1 MILTTTVNLVM
12 MDTIFTIHLVLPA
25 QLAPPKPDTIVM
37 MKPTN
42 VTNVTQLVIL
52 AREHLITVLL
62 VLHQELTNQNVFAL
76 MELMM
81 MT

>member
-1 MILTTTVNLVM
+1 MT
-12 MDTIFTIHLVLPA
+12 DTIFTIHLVLHA
-25 QLAPPKPDTIVM
+25 QLAPPKLDTIVM
-37 MKPTN
+37 MKQTN
-42 VTNVTQLVIL
+42 ALNVTQLVIL
-52 AREHLITVLL
+52 AREHLITVPL

>member
-1 MILTTTVNLVM
+1 
-12 MDTIFTIHLVLPA
+12 MDTIFTIHLVLHA
-25 QLAPPKPDTIVM
+25 QLVPLKPDTIVM

-42 VTNVTQLVIL
+42 ATNVTQLVIL
-52 AREHLITVLL
+52 AREHLITVPL
-62 VLHQELTNQNVFAL
+62 VLHQESTNQNVFAP